1 MCTKKSAIIS
11 KNCTFFSAM
20 KYCEANKKKEK
31 RAKKFSKKLSVFI
44 FFRIFAS
51 RKGVGEFV

>member
-1 MCTKKSAIIS
+1 MHR
-11 KNCTFFSAM
+11 NCTFFSAM

-31 RAKKFSKKLSVFI
+31 RAKKFSEKLSVFI